1 MNKATR
7 LIKYLAGTVNIGLV
21 FRKPKGGLQP
31 EFAFDA
37 SHGLYPDGYG
47 HGGQILKYG
56 RNRNAPVLARSFK
69 LKIMTRSSSE
79 SELVTT
85 EDGSTFVV
93 WTTQLL
99 QDMGFP
105 PQKPVKVFQDNLSTI
120 IMAEQGGSFKR
131 TKKVLSELFL
141 QRRFH

>member
-1 MNKATR
+1 
-7 LIKYLAGTVNIGLV
+7 
-21 FRKPKGGLQP
+21 
-31 EFAFDA
+31 
-37 SHGLYPDGYG
+37 
-47 HGGQILKYG
+47 
-56 RNRNAPVLARSFK
+56 
-69 LKIMTRSSSE
+69 MTRSSSE

-120 IMAEQGGSFKR
+120 IMAGQGGSFKR
-131 TKKVLSELFL
+131 TKHLNCKESFIRERLQNNEIVLLHLPTKQMPADLLTKPVSISTLREKSALL
-141 QRRFH
+141 CLE